1 MALTNALIQIKEQ
14 LEEKN
19 IIIIDANSFLD
30 DDMLEKTLI
39 RLFMVIYNKKRKK
52 LNFQSWYNKWMNKT
66 YSNKIDWKFLLT
78 QRWATKRKPYP
89 QIWYSLF
96 PTPLKLNSTN
106 YLIWT
111 VIVMIVR
118 KKKAE
123 IIKSPNKTCD
133 QLITMSYIS
142 ILILVMNHYLK
153 PLYITINV
161 NDVLVYKVLVNNVV
175 TLNIMSLTLIN
186 KIGCNRVDM
195 IPSKMLMS
203 DFVKDDDQ
211 EFET

>member
-1 MALTNALIQIKEQ
+1 
-14 LEEKN
+14 
-19 IIIIDANSFLD
+19 
-30 DDMLEKTLI
+30 
-39 RLFMVIYNKKRKK
+39 
-52 LNFQSWYNKWMNKT
+52 
-66 YSNKIDWKFLLT
+66 
-78 QRWATKRKPYP
+78 
-89 QIWYSLF
+89 
-96 PTPLKLNSTN
+96 
-106 YLIWT
+106 
-111 VIVMIVR
+111 MIVR
-118 KKKAE
+118 KKEVE

-161 NDVLVYKVLVNNVV
+161 NDVLVYRVLVNNIV
-175 TLNIMSLTLIN
+175 TLNIMSLTLVN

-203 DFVKDDDQ
+203 DFVKGDDQ